1 MKNQCQPQ
9 QGRAVPLNR
18 LFKSK
23 DCSLISTTDRR
34 GLEKLPTAYLFEIE
48 APIVSDALFLET
60 DLKSK
65 PRVLWPKKSIRNR
78 VPFAIAPPVSPMNRR
93 LCSSLGVAA
102 FGQEWTETNLYG
114 CGISALADRRHS
126 APASSSQPSHIGI
139 FNALPH
145 ENDN

>member
-1 MKNQCQPQ
+1 MKNQCQPH

-23 DCSLISTTDRR
+23 DCSLVSTTDRR
-34 GLEKLPTAYLFEIE
+34 GLEKLPTACPFEIE

-78 VPFAIAPPVSPMNRR
+78 VPFAIAPPISPMNRR

-114 CGISALADRRHS
+114 CGISAPAAPRRS
-126 APASSSQPSHIGI
+126 VPASWGQPSHSGI
-139 FNALPH
+139 FSSLPH